1 VKIKGI
7 YTPVVTPFRKNYEID
22 YESLEKILKFLLKKK
37 IHGIVVGGTTGEY
50 FSLNFQERIQL
61 FEFIKK
67 IVGNKCQ
74 LIAGTTAINA
84 NEAIELSLI
93 AKYLGYKCILL
104 GSPPYSQPTQEESAQ
119 FFLNIAK
126 KVQIPIMMYNFP
138 EKMAFEIKEPFLKK
152 VMSNKFFTSIKHNSS
167 NPAMIRHFA
176 SNYPSLQIACG
187 NDLQFLE
194 FCSWGSESWVGGMS
208 NCFPQ
213 LHIEIYKNA
222 IINKNFDKARDRLL
236 KLKQIIDYVISIG
249 KYTQS
254 VKFIMKELALC
265 NELCRPPYLTLNI
278 DEKKKVKKYLN
289 LILK

>member
-1 VKIKGI
+1 MKIKGI
-7 YTPVVTPFRKNYEID
+7 YTPVVTPFRKNFEID
-22 YESLEKILKFLLKKK
+22 FESLEEILKFLLKKK

-61 FEFIKK
+61 FEFVKK

-194 FCSWGSESWVGGMS
+194 FCSWGSKSWVGGLS

-213 LHIEIYKNA
+213 IHVEIFKEA
-222 IINKNFDKARDRLL
+222 ILNKNFDRAENKLL
-236 KLKQIIDYVISIG
+236 KLKQVIDYILSIS

-254 VKFIMKELALC
+254 VKFLMQELGFC
-265 NELCRPPYLTLNI
+265 SDLCRSPYLKLTLKEKNNI
-278 DEKKKVKKYLN
+278 RKLSK
-289 LILK
+289 LII

>member
-1 VKIKGI
+1 MKIKGI
-7 YTPVVTPFRKNYEID
+7 YTPVVTPFRKNFEID
-22 YESLEKILKFLLKKK
+22 FGSLEEILKFLVKKK

-61 FEFIKK
+61 FEFVKK

-194 FCSWGSESWVGGMS
+194 FCSLGSKSWVGGLS

-213 LHIEIYKNA
+213 IHVEIFKDA
-222 IINKNFDKARDRLL
+222 ILNKNFDRAGNKLL
-236 KLKQIIDYVISIG
+236 KLKQVIDYVLSIS

-254 VKFIMKELALC
+254 VKFLMQELGFC
-265 NELCRPPYLTLNI
+265 SDLCRSPYLKLTLK
-278 DEKKKVKKYLN
+278 EKNKVRKLSK
-289 LILK
+289 LII

>member
-1 VKIKGI
+1 MKIKGI

-22 YESLEKILKFLLKKK
+22 FGSLEKILKFLLKKK

-61 FEFIKK
+61 FEFVKK
-67 IVGNKCQ
+67 IFGNKCQ

-167 NPAMIRHFA
+167 NPAMIKHFA

-194 FCSWGSESWVGGMS
+194 FCSWGSKSWVGGLS

-213 LHIEIYKNA
+213 IHVEIFKEA
-222 IINKNFDKARDRLL
+222 ILYKNFDRAENKLL
-236 KLKQIIDYVISIG
+236 KLKQVIDYILSIS

-254 VKFIMKELALC
+254 VKFLMQELGFC
-265 NELCRPPYLTLNI
+265 SDLCRSPYLKLTLKEKNNI
-278 DEKKKVKKYLN
+278 RKLSK
-289 LILK
+289 LII

>member
-1 VKIKGI
+1 MKIKGI
-7 YTPVVTPFRKNYEID
+7 YTPVVTPFRKNFEID
-22 YESLEKILKFLLKKK
+22 FGSLEEILKFLLKKK

-61 FEFIKK
+61 FEFVKK

-194 FCSWGSESWVGGMS
+194 FCSLGSKSWVGGLS

-213 LHIEIYKNA
+213 IHVEIFKDA
-222 IINKNFDKARDRLL
+222 ILNKNFDRAGNKLL
-236 KLKQIIDYVISIG
+236 KLKQVIDYILSIS

-254 VKFIMKELALC
+254 VKFLMQELGFCSDLCRSPYLKLALKEK
-265 NELCRPPYLTLNI
+265 NNI
-278 DEKKKVKKYLN
+278 RKLSK
-289 LILK
+289 LII

>member
-1 VKIKGI
+1 MKIKGI
-7 YTPVVTPFRKNYEID
+7 YTPVVTPFKKNNEID
-22 YESLEKILKFLLKKK
+22 FESLESILKFLLKKK

-61 FEFIKK
+61 FEFVKK

-138 EKMAFEIKEPFLKK
+138 EKMAFEIKEPLLKK

-167 NPAMIRHFA
+167 NPAMIKHFA

-194 FCSWGSESWVGGMS
+194 FCSWGSKSWVGGLS

-213 LHIEIYKNA
+213 IHVEIFKEA
-222 IINKNFDKARDRLL
+222 ILNKNFDRAENKLL
-236 KLKQIIDYVISIG
+236 KLKRVIDYILSIS

-254 VKFIMKELALC
+254 VKFLMQELGFC
-265 NELCRPPYLTLNI
+265 SDLCRSPYLKLTLKEKNNI
-278 DEKKKVKKYLN
+278 RKLSK
-289 LILK
+289 LII

>member
-1 VKIKGI
+1 MKIKGI
-7 YTPVVTPFRKNYEID
+7 YTPVVTPFRKNFEID
-22 YESLEKILKFLLKKK
+22 FESLEKILKFLLKKK

-61 FEFIKK
+61 FEFVKK

-104 GSPPYSQPTQEESAQ
+104 GSPPYSQPTQEESAK

-194 FCSWGSESWVGGMS
+194 FCSWGSKSWVGGLS

-213 LHIEIYKNA
+213 IHVEIFKEA
-222 IINKNFDKARDRLL
+222 ILNKNFDRAENKLL
-236 KLKQIIDYVISIG
+236 KLKQVIDYILSIS

-254 VKFIMKELALC
+254 VKFLMQELGFCSDLCRSPYLKLALKEK
-265 NELCRPPYLTLNI
+265 NNI
-278 DEKKKVKKYLN
+278 RKLSK
-289 LILK
+289 LII

>member
-1 VKIKGI
+1 MKIKGI
-7 YTPVVTPFRKNYEID
+7 YTPVVTPFRKNFEID
-22 YESLEKILKFLLKKK
+22 FESLEKILKFLLKKK

-61 FEFIKK
+61 FEFVKK

-194 FCSWGSESWVGGMS
+194 FCSLGSKSWVGGLS

-213 LHIEIYKNA
+213 IHLEIFKDA
-222 IINKNFDKARDRLL
+222 ILNKNFDQAGNKLL
-236 KLKQIIDYVISIG
+236 KLKQVIDYILSIS

-254 VKFIMKELALC
+254 VKFLMQELGFC
-265 NELCRPPYLTLNI
+265 SDLCRSPYLKLTLKEKNNI
-278 DEKKKVKKYLN
+278 RKLSK
-289 LILK
+289 LII

>member
-1 VKIKGI
+1 MKIKGI
-7 YTPVVTPFRKNYEID
+7 YTPIVTPFRKNYEID
-22 YESLEKILKFLLKKK
+22 FGSLEKILKFLLKKK

-61 FEFIKK
+61 FEFVKK

-167 NPAMIRHFA
+167 NPAMIKHFA

-194 FCSWGSESWVGGMS
+194 FCSWGSKSWVGGLS

-213 LHIEIYKNA
+213 IHVEIFKEA
-222 IINKNFDKARDRLL
+222 ILNKNFDRAENKLL
-236 KLKQIIDYVISIG
+236 KLKQVIDYILSIS

-254 VKFIMKELALC
+254 VKFLMQELGFC
-265 NELCRPPYLTLNI
+265 SDLCRSPYLKLTLKEKNNI
-278 DEKKKVKKYLN
+278 RKLSK
-289 LILK
+289 LII

>member
-1 VKIKGI
+1 MKIRGI

-22 YESLEKILKFLLKKK
+22 FESLEEILKFLLKKK

-61 FEFIKK
+61 FEFVKK
-67 IVGNKCQ
+67 IVGNKYP

-194 FCSWGSESWVGGMS
+194 FCSWGSKSWVGGLS

-213 LHIEIYKNA
+213 IHLEIFKDA
-222 IINKNFDKARDRLL
+222 ILNKNFDRAENKLL
-236 KLKQIIDYVISIG
+236 KLKQVIDYILSIS

-254 VKFIMKELALC
+254 VKFLMQELGLC
-265 NELCRPPYLTLNI
+265 SDLCRSPYLKLTLKEKNNI
-278 DEKKKVKKYLN
+278 RKLSK
-289 LILK
+289 LII

>member
-1 VKIKGI
+1 MKIKGI
-7 YTPVVTPFRKNYEID
+7 YTPVVTPFRKNFEID
-22 YESLEKILKFLLKKK
+22 FESLEEILKFLLKKK

-61 FEFIKK
+61 FEFVKK

-167 NPAMIRHFA
+167 NPAMIKHFA

-194 FCSWGSESWVGGMS
+194 FCSWGSKSWVGGLS

-213 LHIEIYKNA
+213 IHVEIFKEA
-222 IINKNFDKARDRLL
+222 ILNKNFDRAENKLL
-236 KLKQIIDYVISIG
+236 KLKQVIDYILSIS

-254 VKFIMKELALC
+254 VKFLMQELGFC
-265 NELCRPPYLTLNI
+265 SDLCRSPYLKLTLKEKNNI
-278 DEKKKVKKYLN
+278 RKLSK
-289 LILK
+289 LII

>member
-1 VKIKGI
+1 MKIKGI

-22 YESLEKILKFLLKKK
+22 FGSLEKILKFLLKKK
-37 IHGIVVGGTTGEY
+37 IHGIVIGGTTGEY
-50 FSLNFQERIQL
+50 FSLNFQERVQL
-61 FEFIKK
+61 FEFVKK

-167 NPAMIRHFA
+167 NPAMIKHFA

-194 FCSWGSESWVGGMS
+194 FCSWGSKSWVGGLS

-213 LHIEIYKNA
+213 IHVEIFKEA
-222 IINKNFDKARDRLL
+222 ILNKNFDRAENKLL
-236 KLKQIIDYVISIG
+236 KLKQVIDYILSIS

-254 VKFIMKELALC
+254 VKFLMQELGFC
-265 NELCRPPYLTLNI
+265 SDLCRSPYLKLTLKEKNNI
-278 DEKKKVKKYLN
+278 RKLSK
-289 LILK
+289 LII

>member
-1 VKIKGI
+1 M
-7 YTPVVTPFRKNYEID
+7 
-22 YESLEKILKFLLKKK
+22 SL
-37 IHGIVVGGTTGEY
+37 
-50 FSLNFQERIQL
+50 
-61 FEFIKK
+61 
-67 IVGNKCQ
+67 

-104 GSPPYSQPTQEESAQ
+104 GSPSLSTHPRRECSI
-119 FFLNIAK
+119 FLNMLK
-126 KVQIPIMMYNFP
+126 KQIPIMMYNFP

-194 FCSWGSESWVGGMS
+194 FCSWGSKSWVGGLS

-213 LHIEIYKNA
+213 IHIEIFKDA
-222 IINKNFDKARDRLL
+222 ILNKNFDRAENKLL
-236 KLKQIIDYVISIG
+236 KLKQVIDYILSIS

-254 VKFIMKELALC
+254 VKFLMQELGFC
-265 NELCRPPYLTLNI
+265 SDLCRSPYLKLTLKEKNNI
-278 DEKKKVKKYLN
+278 RKLSK
-289 LILK
+289 LII

>member
-1 VKIKGI
+1 MKIKGI

-22 YESLEKILKFLLKKK
+22 FGSLEKILKFLLKKK

-61 FEFIKK
+61 FEFVKK

-167 NPAMIRHFA
+167 NPAMIKHFA

-194 FCSWGSESWVGGMS
+194 FCSWGSKSWVGGLS

-213 LHIEIYKNA
+213 IHVEIFKEA
-222 IINKNFDKARDRLL
+222 ILYKNFDRAENKLL
-236 KLKQIIDYVISIG
+236 KLKQVIDYILLIS

-254 VKFIMKELALC
+254 VKFLMQELGFC
-265 NELCRPPYLTLNI
+265 SDLCRSPYLKLTLKEKNNI
-278 DEKKKVKKYLN
+278 RKLSK
-289 LILK
+289 LII

>member
-1 VKIKGI
+1 MKIKGI
-7 YTPVVTPFRKNYEID
+7 YTPVVTPFRKNFEID
-22 YESLEKILKFLLKKK
+22 FGSLEEILKFLLKKK

-61 FEFIKK
+61 FEFVKK

-194 FCSWGSESWVGGMS
+194 FCSLGSKSWVGGLS

-213 LHIEIYKNA
+213 IHVEIFKDA
-222 IINKNFDKARDRLL
+222 ILNKNFDRAGNNLL
-236 KLKQIIDYVISIG
+236 KLKQVIDYILSIS

-254 VKFIMKELALC
+254 VKFLMQELGFCSDLCRSPYLKLALKEK
-265 NELCRPPYLTLNI
+265 NNI
-278 DEKKKVKKYLN
+278 RKLSK
-289 LILK
+289 LII

>member
-1 VKIKGI
+1 MKIKGI
-7 YTPVVTPFRKNYEID
+7 YTPVVTPFRKNFEID
-22 YESLEKILKFLLKKK
+22 FGSLEKILKFLLKKK

-61 FEFIKK
+61 FEFVKK

-167 NPAMIRHFA
+167 NPAMIKHFA
-176 SNYPSLQIACG
+176 SNHPSLQIACG

-194 FCSWGSESWVGGMS
+194 FCSWGSKSWVGGLS

-213 LHIEIYKNA
+213 IHLEIFKEA
-222 IINKNFDKARDRLL
+222 ILNKNFDRAENKLL
-236 KLKQIIDYVISIG
+236 KLKRVIDYILSIS

-254 VKFIMKELALC
+254 VKFLMQELGFC
-265 NELCRPPYLTLNI
+265 SDLCRSPYLKLTLKEKNNI
-278 DEKKKVKKYLN
+278 RKLSK
-289 LILK
+289 LII

>member
-1 VKIKGI
+1 MKIKGI
-7 YTPVVTPFRKNYEID
+7 YTPVVTPFRKNFEID
-22 YESLEKILKFLLKKK
+22 FESLEGILKFLLKKK
-37 IHGIVVGGTTGEY
+37 IQGIVVGGTTGEY

-61 FEFIKK
+61 FEFVKK

-194 FCSWGSESWVGGMS
+194 FCSWGSKSWVGGLS

-213 LHIEIYKNA
+213 IHVEIFKDA
-222 IINKNFDKARDRLL
+222 ILNKNFDRAGNKLL
-236 KLKQIIDYVISIG
+236 KLKQVIDYVLSIS

-254 VKFIMKELALC
+254 VKFLMQELGFC
-265 NELCRPPYLTLNI
+265 SDLCRSPYLKLTLK
-278 DEKKKVKKYLN
+278 EKNKVRKLSK
-289 LILK
+289 LII

>member
-1 VKIKGI
+1 MKIKGI

-22 YESLEKILKFLLKKK
+22 FGSLEKILKFLLKKK

-61 FEFIKK
+61 FEFVKK

-167 NPAMIRHFA
+167 NPAMIKHFA

-194 FCSWGSESWVGGMS
+194 FCSWGSKSWVGGLS

-213 LHIEIYKNA
+213 IHVEIFKEA
-222 IINKNFDKARDRLL
+222 ILYKNFDRAENKLL
-236 KLKQIIDYVISIG
+236 KLKQVIDYILLIS

-254 VKFIMKELALC
+254 VKFLMQELGFC
-265 NELCRPPYLTLNI
+265 SDLCRSPYLKLTLK
-278 DEKKKVKKYLN
+278 EKNYIRKLSK
-289 LILK
+289 LII

>member
-1 VKIKGI
+1 MKIRGI
-7 YTPVVTPFRKNYEID
+7 YTPVITPFRKNYEID
-22 YESLEKILKFLLKKK
+22 FESLEEILKFLLKKK

-61 FEFIKK
+61 FEFVKK

-84 NEAIELSLI
+84 IEAIEFSLI

-194 FCSWGSESWVGGMS
+194 FCSWGSKSWVGGLS

-213 LHIEIYKNA
+213 IHVEIFKEA
-222 IINKNFDKARDRLL
+222 ILNKNFNRAENKLL
-236 KLKQIIDYVISIG
+236 KLKRVIDYILSIS

-254 VKFIMKELALC
+254 VKFLMQELGFC
-265 NELCRPPYLTLNI
+265 SDLCRSPYLKLTLKEKNNI
-278 DEKKKVKKYLN
+278 RKLSK
-289 LILK
+289 LII

>member
-1 VKIKGI
+1 MKIKGI
-7 YTPVVTPFRKNYEID
+7 YTPVVTPFRKNYKID
-22 YESLEKILKFLLKKK
+22 FGSLEKILKFLLKKK

-61 FEFIKK
+61 FEFVKK

-194 FCSWGSESWVGGMS
+194 FCSWGSKSWVGGLS

-213 LHIEIYKNA
+213 IHVEIFKEA
-222 IINKNFDKARDRLL
+222 ILNKNFDRAENKLL
-236 KLKQIIDYVISIG
+236 KLKQVIDYILSIS

-254 VKFIMKELALC
+254 VKFLMQELGFC
-265 NELCRPPYLTLNI
+265 SDLCRSPYLKLTLKEKNNI
-278 DEKKKVKKYLN
+278 RKLSK
-289 LILK
+289 LII

>member
-1 VKIKGI
+1 MKIKGI
-7 YTPVVTPFRKNYEID
+7 YTPVVTPFRKNFEID
-22 YESLEKILKFLLKKK
+22 FGSLEEILKFLLKKK
-37 IHGIVVGGTTGEY
+37 IQGIVVGGTTGEY

-61 FEFIKK
+61 FEFVKK

-104 GSPPYSQPTQEESAQ
+104 GSPPYSQPTQEEGAQ

-194 FCSWGSESWVGGMS
+194 FCSWGSKSWVGGLS

-213 LHIEIYKNA
+213 IHIEIFKDA
-222 IINKNFDKARDRLL
+222 ILNKNLDRAENKLL
-236 KLKQIIDYVISIG
+236 KLKQVIDYILSIS

-254 VKFIMKELALC
+254 VKFLMQELGFCSDLCRSPYLKLALKEK
-265 NELCRPPYLTLNI
+265 NNI
-278 DEKKKVKKYLN
+278 RKLSK
-289 LILK
+289 LII

>member
-1 VKIKGI
+1 MKIKGI

-61 FEFIKK
+61 FEFVKK

-167 NPAMIRHFA
+167 NPAMISHFA

-194 FCSWGSESWVGGMS
+194 FCGFGSKSWVGGLS

-213 LHIEIYKNA
+213 IHVEIFKDA
-222 IINKNFDKARDRLL
+222 ILNKNFDRAGNKLL
-236 KLKQIIDYVISIG
+236 
-249 KYTQS
+249 
-254 VKFIMKELALC
+254 
-265 NELCRPPYLTLNI
+265 
-278 DEKKKVKKYLN
+278 
-289 LILK
+289 

>member
-1 VKIKGI
+1 MKIKGI
-7 YTPVVTPFRKNYEID
+7 YTPVVTPFRKNFEID
-22 YESLEKILKFLLKKK
+22 FGSLEEILKFLLKKK

-61 FEFIKK
+61 FEFVKK

-93 AKYLGYKCILL
+93 VKYLGYKCILL

-167 NPAMIRHFA
+167 NPAMIKHFA

-194 FCSWGSESWVGGMS
+194 FCSWGSKSWVGGLS

-213 LHIEIYKNA
+213 IHVEIFKEA
-222 IINKNFDKARDRLL
+222 ILNKNFDRAENKLL
-236 KLKQIIDYVISIG
+236 KLKRVIDYILSIS

-254 VKFIMKELALC
+254 VKFLMQELGFC
-265 NELCRPPYLTLNI
+265 SDLCRSPYLKLTLKEKNNI
-278 DEKKKVKKYLN
+278 RKLSK
-289 LILK
+289 LII

>member
-1 VKIKGI
+1 MKIKGI
-7 YTPVVTPFRKNYEID
+7 YTPVVTPFRKNFEID
-22 YESLEKILKFLLKKK
+22 FGSLEEILKFLLKKK

-61 FEFIKK
+61 FEFVKK

-104 GSPPYSQPTQEESAQ
+104 GSPPYSQPTQKESAE

-152 VMSNKFFTSIKHNSS
+152 S
-167 NPAMIRHFA
+167 
-176 SNYPSLQIACG
+176 
-187 NDLQFLE
+187 
-194 FCSWGSESWVGGMS
+194 
-208 NCFPQ
+208 
-213 LHIEIYKNA
+213 
-222 IINKNFDKARDRLL
+222 
-236 KLKQIIDYVISIG
+236 YV
-249 KYTQS
+249 
-254 VKFIMKELALC
+254 E
-265 NELCRPPYLTLNI
+265 
-278 DEKKKVKKYLN
+278 
-289 LILK
+289 

>member
-1 VKIKGI
+1 MKIKGI

-22 YESLEKILKFLLKKK
+22 FGSLEKILKFLLKKK

-50 FSLNFQERIQL
+50 FSLNFQERIRL
-61 FEFIKK
+61 FEFVKK

-138 EKMAFEIKEPFLKK
+138 EKMAFEIKELFLKR

-194 FCSWGSESWVGGMS
+194 FCSWGSKSWVGGLS

-213 LHIEIYKNA
+213 IHVEIFKEA
-222 IINKNFDKARDRLL
+222 VLNKNFDRAENKLL
-236 KLKQIIDYVISIG
+236 KLKQVIDYILSIS

-254 VKFIMKELALC
+254 VKFLMQELGFC
-265 NELCRPPYLTLNI
+265 SDLCRSPYLKLTLKEKNNI
-278 DEKKKVKKYLN
+278 RKLSK
-289 LILK
+289 LII

>member
-1 VKIKGI
+1 MKIKGI

-22 YESLEKILKFLLKKK
+22 FGSLEKILKFLLKKK

-61 FEFIKK
+61 FEFVKK

-167 NPAMIRHFA
+167 NPAMIKHFA

-194 FCSWGSESWVGGMS
+194 FCSWGSKSWVGGLS

-213 LHIEIYKNA
+213 IHVEIFKEA
-222 IINKNFDKARDRLL
+222 ILNKNFDRAENKLL
-236 KLKQIIDYVISIG
+236 KLKQVIDYILLIS

-254 VKFIMKELALC
+254 VKFLMQELGFC
-265 NELCRPPYLTLNI
+265 SDLCRSPYLKLTLK
-278 DEKKKVKKYLN
+278 EKNYIRKLSK
-289 LILK
+289 LII

>member
-1 VKIKGI
+1 MKIKGI
-7 YTPVVTPFRKNYEID
+7 YTPVVTPFSKNFEID
-22 YESLEKILKFLLKKK
+22 FESLEKILKFLLKKK

-50 FSLNFQERIQL
+50 FSLKFQERIQL
-61 FEFIKK
+61 FEFVKK

-104 GSPPYSQPTQEESAQ
+104 GSPPYSQPTQEESAK

-194 FCSWGSESWVGGMS
+194 FCSLGSKSWVGGLS

-213 LHIEIYKNA
+213 IHVEIFKEA
-222 IINKNFDKARDRLL
+222 ILNKNFDRAENKLL
-236 KLKQIIDYVISIG
+236 KLKQVIDYILSIS

-254 VKFIMKELALC
+254 VKFLMQELGLC
-265 NELCRPPYLTLNI
+265 SDLCRSPYLKLTLKEKNNI
-278 DEKKKVKKYLN
+278 RKLSK
-289 LILK
+289 LII

>member
-1 VKIKGI
+1 MKIKGI

-22 YESLEKILKFLLKKK
+22 FESLEEILKFLLKKK
-37 IHGIVVGGTTGEY
+37 IHGIIVGGTTGEY

-61 FEFIKK
+61 FEFVKK

-104 GSPPYSQPTQEESAQ
+104 GSPPYSQPTQEECAQ

-194 FCSWGSESWVGGMS
+194 FCGFGSKSWVGGLS

-213 LHIEIYKNA
+213 IHVEIFKDA
-222 IINKNFDKARDRLL
+222 ILNKNLDRARNKLL
-236 KLKQIIDYVISIG
+236 KLKQVIDYILSIS

-254 VKFIMKELALC
+254 VKFLMQELGFC
-265 NELCRPPYLTLNI
+265 SDLCRSPYLKLTLKEKNNI
-278 DEKKKVKKYLN
+278 RKLSK
-289 LILK
+289 LII

>member
-1 VKIKGI
+1 MKIKGI

-22 YESLEKILKFLLKKK
+22 FGSLEKILKFLLKKK

-61 FEFIKK
+61 FEFVKK

-167 NPAMIRHFA
+167 NPAMIKHFA

-194 FCSWGSESWVGGMS
+194 FCSWGSKSWVGGLS

-213 LHIEIYKNA
+213 IHVEIFKEA
-222 IINKNFDKARDRLL
+222 ILNKNFDRAKNKLL
-236 KLKQIIDYVISIG
+236 KLKQVIDYILSIS

-254 VKFIMKELALC
+254 VKFLMQELGFC
-265 NELCRPPYLTLNI
+265 SDLCRSPYLKLTLKEKNNI
-278 DEKKKVKKYLN
+278 RKLSK
-289 LILK
+289 LII

>member
-1 VKIKGI
+1 MKIKGI
-7 YTPVVTPFRKNYEID
+7 YTPIITPFDKNNEID
-22 YESLEKILKFLLKKK
+22 YESLDTILKFLLKKQ

-50 FSLNFQERIQL
+50 FSLNIQERIQL
-61 FEFIKK
+61 FDFVKK
-67 IVGNKCQ
+67 KVGNKCQ
-74 LIAGTTAINA
+74 LIAGTTSINA
-84 NEAIELSLI
+84 NEAMELSLI

-104 GSPPYSQPTQEESAQ
+104 GGPPYSQPTQEESAE
-119 FFLNIAK
+119 FFLNVAK

-167 NPAMIRHFA
+167 NPAMIKHFA

-194 FCSWGSESWVGGMS
+194 FCSWGSKSWVGGLS

-213 LHIEIYKNA
+213 IHVEIFKEA
-222 IINKNFDKARDRLL
+222 ILNKNFDRAENKLL
-236 KLKQIIDYVISIG
+236 KLKQVIDYILSIS

-254 VKFIMKELALC
+254 VKFLMQELGFC
-265 NELCRPPYLTLNI
+265 SDLCRSPYLKLTLKEKNNI
-278 DEKKKVKKYLN
+278 RKLSK
-289 LILK
+289 LII

>member
-1 VKIKGI
+1 MKIKGI
-7 YTPVVTPFRKNYEID
+7 YTPVVTPFRKNFEID
-22 YESLEKILKFLLKKK
+22 FESLEKILKFLLKKK

-61 FEFIKK
+61 FEFVKK

-194 FCSWGSESWVGGMS
+194 FCSWGSKSWVGGLS

-213 LHIEIYKNA
+213 IHLEIFKDA
-222 IINKNFDKARDRLL
+222 ILNKNFDRAENKLL
-236 KLKQIIDYVISIG
+236 KLKQVIDYILSIS

-254 VKFIMKELALC
+254 VKFLMQELGFC
-265 NELCRPPYLTLNI
+265 SDLCRSPYLKLTLKEKNNI
-278 DEKKKVKKYLN
+278 RELSK
-289 LILK
+289 LII

>member
-1 VKIKGI
+1 MKIKGI

-22 YESLEKILKFLLKKK
+22 FGSLEKILKFLLKKK

-61 FEFIKK
+61 FEFVKK

-104 GSPPYSQPTQEESAQ
+104 GSPPYSQPTQEESAE

-167 NPAMIRHFA
+167 NPAMIKHFA

-194 FCSWGSESWVGGMS
+194 FCSWGSKSWVGGLS

-213 LHIEIYKNA
+213 IHVEIFKEA
-222 IINKNFDKARDRLL
+222 ILNKNFDRAENKLL
-236 KLKQIIDYVISIG
+236 KLKQVIDYILSIS

-254 VKFIMKELALC
+254 VKFLMQELGFC
-265 NELCRPPYLTLNI
+265 SDLCRSPYLKLTLKEKNNI
-278 DEKKKVKKYLN
+278 RKLSK
-289 LILK
+289 LII

>member
-1 VKIKGI
+1 MKIKGI
-7 YTPVVTPFRKNYEID
+7 YTPVITPFRKNYEID
-22 YESLEKILKFLLKKK
+22 FGSLEKILKFLLKKK

-61 FEFIKK
+61 FEFVKK

-194 FCSWGSESWVGGMS
+194 FCSWGSESWVGGLS

-213 LHIEIYKNA
+213 L
-222 IINKNFDKARDRLL
+222 L
-236 KLKQIIDYVISIG
+236 K
-249 KYTQS
+249 
-254 VKFIMKELALC
+254 KFIKMQ
-265 NELCRPPYLTLNI
+265 
-278 DEKKKVKKYLN
+278 
-289 LILK
+289 